1 MYREWMVRQP
11 RWVAGLVVLGCA
23 LAAGLLGP
31 IAIDIEGEAPMTAQ
45 TLLILLPGLLFGWEV
60 GLVAS
65 VLYLVAGGLGAP
77 VFAHFTSGWA
87 RFTGTTG
94 GYLLAFPMAALLVGW
109 WAPSGE
115 RFRFLRSGL
124 LLFAGQILIVAL
136 GMAWQR
142 NIVPLEGG
150 IWSVV
155 EPLLPGL
162 VMKTAAGTLIL
173 TGIARVVD
181 RARRN

>member
-1 MYREWMVRQP
+1 MYRDWMVGQP
-11 RWVAGLVVLGCA
+11 RWVAGMVVLACA
-23 LAAGLLGP
+23 VAAGLLGP
-31 IAIDIEGEAPMTAQ
+31 MAIDIEGEAPMTAQ

-60 GLVAS
+60 GLSAS
-65 VLYLVAGGLGAP
+65 VLYLIAGGLGAP

-94 GYLLAFPMAALLVGW
+94 GYLLAFPIAALVVGW
-109 WAPSGE
+109 WAPVGK

-142 NIVPLEGG
+142 SIVPVDDG

-162 VMKTAAGTLIL
+162 VMKTAVGTLIL
-173 TGIARVVD
+173 TGIARLVD
-181 RARRN
+181 RARPN

>member
-1 MYREWMVRQP
+1 MYRDWVVRQP

-23 LAAGLLGP
+23 FAAGLLGP

-65 VLYLVAGGLGAP
+65 VLYLIAGGLGAP

-115 RFRFLRSGL
+115 RFRFLRSGVL
-124 LLFAGQILIVAL
+124 LLAGQILIVAL

-142 NIVPLEGG
+142 TIVPLEGG
-150 IWSVV
+150 IWSAV

>member
-1 MYREWMVRQP
+1 MYREWLVRQP
-11 RWVAGLVVLGCA
+11 RWVAGLVVLVCA

-31 IAIDIEGEAPMTAQ
+31 IAIEVEGEAPMTAQ
-45 TLLILLPGLLFGWEV
+45 TLLILLPALLFGWEV

-65 VLYLVAGGLGAP
+65 ALYLIAGGMGAP
-77 VFAHFTSGWA
+77 VFAHFTSGWS

-109 WAPSGE
+109 WAPAGE

-142 NIVPLEGG
+142 NIVPLDGG
-150 IWSVV
+150 VWSAV

-162 VMKTAAGTLIL
+162 VMKTAVGTLIL